1 MTDTLQLG
9 HRLLLS
15 PPRSQRLIVV
25 VTAGGLLLATGTA
38 VAAACAGVTQDVR
51 LPRWFGPWPLRQ
63 PGALHGWVVLGLVLI
78 AALCALWTW
87 LTATVLRLPALRD
100 AWQGL
105 RLRTVGVM
113 AAVWALPFALSGPLG
128 SLDAQSYAGIGRLA
142 AVGLDPYRMGPAALG
157 DRFAV
162 AVDPLWRATPTPY
175 GPLQVQ
181 LLRALSMVTGR
192 HVGAAVLLI
201 RAVCILALGA
211 ALWFMLRAAE
221 PAGRLPALVLTAM
234 NPVVLVHLVSGA
246 HLDVLVGLLAVL
258 VVACT
263 REGRP
268 GLAMALAV
276 VATGL
281 KLPGAVLVVFV
292 LLDVVRRTPGPLR
305 SRALTPV
312 VASGLAVS
320 AAVAAVC
327 PDPFGWVRALGVPGI
342 VRNGAAPS
350 TWTAYA
356 AGALTGHLSGPQLD
370 LAFTLGRTAMGMLGV
385 GMVLT
390 LLWSATAGSTR
401 QAFRG
406 VGWAL
411 IALAATGPAFY
422 PWYLAWGLFAAAVGS
437 GPRGR
442 FAVAGLSVAA
452 CVAAALSEGWVVFAV
467 WLVLLAGTLWFW
479 LWTGRDHL
487 ARRTRRSADEKS
499 LPGTGSAQVIP
510 VWM

>member
-1 MTDTLQLG
+1 MSDTLQLDD
-9 HRLLLS
+9 RLLLS
-15 PPRSQRLIVV
+15 PPRSRRLVV
-25 VTAGGLLLATGTA
+25 AITVGGLLLTTGTA
-38 VAAACAGVTQDVR
+38 VAAAYAGVSQDVR
-51 LPRWFGPWPLRQ
+51 LPRWFGPWPWRQ
-63 PGALHGWVVLGLVLI
+63 PSALHGWVVLGLVLV
-78 AALCALWTW
+78 AGLCALWTW
-87 LTATVLRLPALRD
+87 LSATVLRLPALRE
-100 AWQGL
+100 AAQGL
-105 RLRTVGVM
+105 RLRTVAVI
-113 AAVWALPFALSGPLG
+113 AAVWGLPLVLSGPVG
-128 SLDAQSYAGIGRLA
+128 SLDVQSYAAIGRLA

-157 DRFAV
+157 DRFAG
-162 AVDPLWRATPTPY
+162 AVDPMWRGTPTPY

-181 LLRALSMVTGR
+181 LLRALSLVTGR
-192 HVGAAVLLI
+192 HVGPAVLLI
-201 RAVCILALGA
+201 RAVGILALAA
-211 ALWFMLRAAE
+211 ALWFTLRAAE
-221 PAGRLPALVLTAM
+221 PAHRLPVLVLTAL

-263 REGRP
+263 RGGRP
-268 GLAMALAV
+268 VLAMALAV
-276 VATGL
+276 VATAF
-281 KLPGAVLVVFV
+281 KLPGSVLVAYV

-305 SRALTPV
+305 SRALAPV

-320 AAVAAVC
+320 AAVVAIC
-327 PDPFGWVRALGVPGI
+327 PDPFGWVRALGVPGL

-356 AGALTGHLSGPQLD
+356 AGLLTGQLSGREMD
-370 LAFTLGRTAMGMLGV
+370 LAFALGRTAMGMLGV
-385 GMVLT
+385 GMVVT
-390 LLWSATAGSTR
+390 LLWSATSGSSR

-442 FAVAGLSVAA
+442 FALVGLSVAS

-487 ARRTRRSADEKS
+487 ARRRADEK
-499 LPGTGSAQVIP
+499 LPATGSAQVIP

>member
-1 MTDTLQLG
+1 MSDTLQLDQ
-9 HRLLLS
+9 RLLLTE
-15 PPRSQRLIVV
+15 PRSHRLVV
-25 VTAGGLLLATGTA
+25 AITVGGLLLTTGVA
-38 VAAACAGVTQDVR
+38 VATARAGVTQDVR
-51 LPRWFGPWPLRQ
+51 LPRWLGPWPLRQ

-78 AALCALWTW
+78 VGLCAVWTW
-87 LTATVLRLPALRD
+87 LTAAVLRLPAFRE

-105 RLRTVGVM
+105 RLRTVAVI
-113 AAVWALPFALSGPLG
+113 AAVWALPFLLTGPVG
-128 SLDAQSYAGIGRLA
+128 SLDVQSYAAIGRMA

-181 LLRALSMVTGR
+181 LLRALAVVTGG

-201 RAVCILALGA
+201 RAVCVLALA
-211 ALWFMLRAAE
+211 AAVWFMLRATEA
-221 PAGRLPALVLTAM
+221 ADRLSALVLTAL

-263 REGRP
+263 RAGRP

-276 VATGL
+276 VATAF
-281 KLPGAVLVVFV
+281 KLPGSVLVAFV
-292 LLDVVRRTPGPLR
+292 LLDVVRRSPAPLR
-305 SRALTPV
+305 SRALAPV
-312 VASGLAVS
+312 AACGLAVS
-320 AAVAAVC
+320 AAVVAVC
-327 PDPFGWVRALGVPGI
+327 PDPFGWVSALGVPGL

-350 TWTAYA
+350 TWMAYA
-356 AGALTGHLSGPQLD
+356 AGLLTGHVSGPELD

-385 GMVLT
+385 GAVLT
-390 LLWSATAGSTR
+390 LLWSATSGSSR

-452 CVAAALSEGWVVFAV
+452 CVGAALSEGWVVFAV
-467 WLVLLAGTLWFW
+467 WLVLLVGSVWFW
-479 LWTGRDHL
+479 VWTGRDHL
-487 ARRTRRSADEKS
+487 ARRSAVEKS
-499 LPGTGSAQVIP
+499 LPETGSAPVIP

>member
-1 MTDTLQLG
+1 MSDTLQLDD
-9 HRLLLS
+9 RLLLG
-15 PPRSQRLIVV
+15 PPRSHRLVV
-25 VTAGGLLLATGTA
+25 AITVGGMLLTAGTA
-38 VAAACAGVTQDVR
+38 VAAAWAGVTQDVR

-63 PGALHGWVVLGLVLI
+63 PGALHGWVVLGLVLV
-78 AALCALWTW
+78 AGLCALWTW
-87 LTATVLRLPALRD
+87 LTATVLRLPALRG
-100 AWQGL
+100 AWPGL
-105 RLRTVGVM
+105 RLRTVAVM
-113 AAVWALPFALSGPLG
+113 AAVWALPFVLSGPVG
-128 SLDAQSYAGIGRLA
+128 SLDVQSYAAIGRLA
-142 AVGLDPYRMGPAALG
+142 AVGLDPYLMGPAALG

-181 LLRALSMVTGR
+181 LLRGLSLLTGG
-192 HVGAAVLLI
+192 HVGPAVLLI
-201 RAVCILALGA
+201 RAVGILALVG

-221 PAGRLPALVLTAM
+221 PADRLPALVITAL

-263 REGRP
+263 RAGRP

-276 VATGL
+276 VATAF
-281 KLPGAVLVVFV
+281 KLPGAVLVAFV
-292 LLDVVRRTPGPLR
+292 LLDVVRHTPGPLR
-305 SRALTPV
+305 SRALAPV
-312 VASGLAVS
+312 VTSGLAVTT
-320 AAVAAVC
+320 AVVAIC
-327 PDPFGWVRALGVPGI
+327 PDPFGWVSALGVPGI

-356 AGALTGHLSGPQLD
+356 AGVLTGHLSGPELD

-385 GMVLT
+385 GAVVT
-390 LLWSATAGSTR
+390 LLWSATSGSKR

-442 FAVAGLSVAA
+442 FAVVGLSVAA
-452 CVAAALSEGWVVFAV
+452 CVAAALSEGWIVFAV
-467 WLVLLAGTLWFW
+467 WLALLVGTLWFW
-479 LWTGRDHL
+479 VWTGRDHL
-487 ARRTRRSADEKS
+487 ARRHAYEKS
-499 LPGTGSAQVIP
+499 LPEAGSARVIP

>member
-1 MTDTLQLG
+1 MSDTRQLDQ
-9 HRLLLS
+9 RLLLS
-15 PPRSQRLIVV
+15 PPRSPRLVV
-25 VTAGGLLLATGTA
+25 AITAGGLLLTTGTA
-38 VAAACAGVTQDVR
+38 VAAACAGVTEDVR
-51 LPRWFGPWPLRQ
+51 LPGWLGPWPLRQ
-63 PGALHGWVVLGLVLI
+63 PGALHGWVVLGLVLV
-78 AALCALWTW
+78 AGLCALWTW

-105 RLRTVGVM
+105 RLRTVAVM
-113 AAVWALPFALSGPLG
+113 AAVWALPFALSGPVG
-128 SLDAQSYAGIGRLA
+128 SLDVQSYAAIGRLA

-181 LLRALSMVTGR
+181 LLRALCLVTGH
-192 HVGAAVLLI
+192 HVGPAVLLI
-201 RAVCILALGA
+201 RAISILALGA
-211 ALWFMLRAAE
+211 AVWFMLRAAG
-221 PAGRLPALVLTAM
+221 PADRLSALVLTAL

-258 VVACT
+258 VVTCT
-263 REGRP
+263 RQGRP

-276 VATGL
+276 VATAF
-281 KLPGAVLVVFV
+281 KLPGSVLVAFV
-292 LLDVVRRTPGPLR
+292 LLDVVRRTPGPFR

-312 VASGLAVS
+312 IASGLAVS
-320 AAVAAVC
+320 AAVVAIC
-327 PDPFGWVRALGVPGI
+327 PDPFGWVHALGVPGL

-350 TWTAYA
+350 TWMAYA
-356 AGALTGHLSGPQLD
+356 AGALTGHLSGPGLD
-370 LAFTLGRTAMGMLGV
+370 LAFTVGRTAMGMLGV
-385 GMVLT
+385 GVVVT
-390 LLWSATAGSTR
+390 LLWSATSGSTR

-422 PWYLAWGLFAAAVGS
+422 PWYLAWGLFATAVGS
-437 GPRGR
+437 GARGR
-442 FAVAGLSVAA
+442 FALAGLSVAA

-467 WLVLLAGTLWFW
+467 WLVLLVGTLWFW

-487 ARRTRRSADEKS
+487 ARRSAVEKP
-499 LPGTGSAQVIP
+499 LPDAGSAHVIP